1 MEFPAPI
8 LRIPIFSLLLI
19 ILTCIRLRIKG
30 DSMSPTYIQGDY
42 ILVNRRKYDL
52 NKPKRGDIVLFQH
65 PGLGNKYV
73 IKRIVGGPGELIRL
87 KKPES
92 YVLANSL
99 SNLTNSDPTL
109 YSEQILDEDEYFLL
123 GDNPSNSLDSR
134 RIGPVKL
141 NLILG
146 KVWFKYWPINF
157 GV

>member
-42 ILVNRRKYDL
+42 ILVNRRKYDF

>member
-42 ILVNRRKYDL
+42 ILVNRRKYDF
-52 NKPKRGDIVLFQH
+52 NKPKRGDIVLFHH

-73 IKRIVGGPGELIRL
+73 IKRIVGVPGELIRL

-99 SNLTNSDPTL
+99 SNLANSDPTL